1 MDEAPQAVL
10 SRHGSARSI
19 AGPTGSGRSER
30 PAAPSHR
37 TVGDPPSGRPGDPT
51 DARHPP
57 PGRSGDGRQERGAR
71 NPGPRLAPCGTR
83 AAYQRHLRRGE
94 FVDEA
99 CRDANARGAGRY
111 RRTGSTRDRTDE
123 TRPRAAARA
132 ATADTPS

>member
-1 MDEAPQAVL
+1 MGDAPQAVL
-10 SRHGSARSI
+10 FRDKSARSI

-30 PAAPSHR
+30 PAVPSPR
-37 TVGDPPSGRPGDPT
+37 TVGDAPSGRPGDPT
-51 DARHPP
+51 DARKPP
-57 PGRSGDGRQERGAR
+57 PGRSGDGRQERDAR

-123 TRPRAAARA
+123 TRPSAAARA
-132 ATADTPS
+132 ATADAPR